1 MISPARFDRIHGKG
15 TFARLRS
22 MLAEPT
28 ITYERIAKNLGLTKQ
43 RIGQLAKD
51 FGVDGR
57 QREYE
62 RIVRREPRIIKKFK
76 EYPSEIQ
83 AVMDKLM
90 RAGLRVTPYNSPQPS
105 LPNSLRTSLKMVL
118 VNGLLCTIQ
127 VRPAFKFRPNG
138 REYARLDVGRELRRA
153 QAALFAIRKGRSMK
167 LYVIPTSHLREVSA
181 VYIPADG
188 KYAVGSSKK
197 PRKDWTRYEDAWH
210 LLDSPTRVAL

>member
-1 MISPARFDRIHGKG
+1 VVNKRLFDRRYGKEA
-15 TFARLRS
+15 FARLRS
-22 MLAEPT
+22 MLADPT
-28 ITYERIAKNLGLTKQ
+28 VTYERIAKNLGLTKQ

-76 EYPSEIQ
+76 EYPSEIR
-83 AVMDKLM
+83 AVMNKLT

-105 LPNSLRTSLKMVL
+105 TPNRVRTSLKMIV
-118 VNGLLCTIQ
+118 VNGALCTIQ

-153 QAALFAIRKGRSMK
+153 QVALFSIRRRSTMK
-167 LYVIPTSHLREVSA
+167 LYVIPTSHLRNVSA

-188 KYAVGSSKK
+188 KYAVGSSRK
-197 PRKDWTRYEDAWH
+197 PRKDWTRYERAWH
-210 LLDSPTRVAL
+210 LIDTTAKPH

>member
-1 MISPARFDRIHGKG
+1 MPNKRLFDRRYGEG
-15 TFARLRS
+15 AFARLRS
-22 MLAEPT
+22 MLADPT

-76 EYPSEIQ
+76 EYPSEIR
-83 AVMDKLM
+83 AVMNTL
-90 RAGLRVTPYNSPQPS
+90 RRVGLRVTPYNSPQPS
-105 LPNSLRTSLKMVL
+105 TPNRVRTSLKMIV
-118 VNGLLCTIQ
+118 VNGALCTIQ
-127 VRPAFKFRPNG
+127 VRPAFRFRPTG

-153 QAALFAIRKGRSMK
+153 HVALFAILKGRSMK
-167 LYVIPTSHLREVSA
+167 LYVIPTSHLRKVSA

-210 LLDSPTRVAL
+210 LLR